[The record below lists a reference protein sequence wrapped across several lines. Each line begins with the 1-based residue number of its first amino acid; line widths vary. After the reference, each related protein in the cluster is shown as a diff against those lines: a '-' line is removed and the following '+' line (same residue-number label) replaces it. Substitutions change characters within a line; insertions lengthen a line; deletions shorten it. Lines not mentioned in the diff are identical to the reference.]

1 MNKKILNLI
10 ILSLA
15 IICFVGGIVFMAA
28 SIAYSRDNTEE
39 MGIAVLYSKDRIPA
53 GTVLTAEN
61 VSELIGVKAV
71 KNADAVPTAITLNST
86 VSSSFLNAI
95 IAVFTPK
102 ELEVQTDTLAT
113 FVGLQVVTTISQNVQ
128 LEGKFFSQNEIAP
141 NERLF
146 SIPMDY
152 KLGLGGEIQV
162 GDIVDLWVYENK
174 TAVKIYDG
182 ARVFKLKGDNNID
195 ITPDITATPVLAIF
209 KMTEDAIALIKQ
221 AQGDGSIFLVKHGV
235 Q

>member
-1 MNKKILNLI
+1 
-10 ILSLA
+10 
-15 IICFVGGIVFMAA
+15 MAA